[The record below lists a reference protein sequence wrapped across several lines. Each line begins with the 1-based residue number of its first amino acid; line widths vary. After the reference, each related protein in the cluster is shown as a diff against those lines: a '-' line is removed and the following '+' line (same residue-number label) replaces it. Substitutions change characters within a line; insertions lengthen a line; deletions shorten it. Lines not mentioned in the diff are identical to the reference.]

1 MNGARA
7 GGVLMALVRWPILGG
22 TTTERRSSPP
32 SPRGAPVH
40 TSVTP
45 PRLSSFPQERAQLE
59 YSSRSLVF
67 PTDGPRLLRAWG
79 PTERPFVLAVAPGR
93 SRWTVTAWGVGPA
106 RARAAAREMFSF
118 DHPIEAFYERTR
130 REPVLRGTSRRFRG
144 LRIPRDAT
152 VYEALVH
159 AVIGQQ
165 LSVVAARTIQ
175 RRLFDAVGAV
185 LEVDGVEVPRVPTP
199 TELLELGADGLR
211 RVGLSRAKSS
221 SILGLARR
229 EAEGGF
235 PTRRLGRAP
244 VGWAVERLDREPGV
258 GRWTAENALLRGAGR
273 CDVFLAGDLGL
284 RGALAAYGAVP
295 KDRPEE
301 VARAWGDAHYPG
313 WGSYA
318 TLYLWRRWVEDGT
331 PAG

>member
-1 MNGARA
+1 MARIPA
-7 GGVLMALVRWPILGG
+7 
-22 TTTERRSSPP
+22 RSSAPP
-32 SPRGAPVH
+32 SSPRGAP
-40 TSVTP
+40 TRTWVTP
-45 PRLSSFPQERAQLE
+45 PRLSSFPQERSQLE

-67 PTDGPRLLRAWG
+67 PVDGSRIFRAWG
-79 PTERPFVLAVAPGR
+79 PTQRPFVLAIAPGPH
-93 SRWTVTAWGVGPA
+93 RWSVTAWGATGP
-106 RARAAAREMFSF
+106 RARAAARELFSF
-118 DHPIEAFYERTR
+118 DHPIEAFYRLTL

-144 LRIPRDAT
+144 LRLPRDAN

-175 RRLFDAVGAV
+175 RRLFQAVGAV

-199 TELLELGADGLR
+199 DELRALGADGLR
-211 RVGLSRAKSS
+211 RVGLSRAKSAAL
-221 SILGLARR
+221 LGLARR
-229 EAEGGF
+229 EAEGAF
-235 PTRRLGRAP
+235 PTQRLARAP
-244 VGWAVERLDREPGV
+244 VDRAIEQLDREPGV

-273 CDVFLAGDLGL
+273 RDVFLAGDLGL

-295 KDRPEE
+295 RGRSEE
-301 VARAWGDAHYPG
+301 VARSWGEANYPG

-318 TLYLWRRWVEDGT
+318 TLYLWRRWVEDGA

>member
-1 MNGARA
+1 MGPRLLVGA
-7 GGVLMALVRWPILGG
+7 
-22 TTTERRSSPP
+22 TSPAEEANVIAVKDAP
-32 SPRGAPVH
+32 ATPRGAPAR
-40 TSVTP
+40 TWVTP
-45 PRLSSFPQERAQLE
+45 PRLSSFPQEQAQLE

-67 PTDGPRLLRAWG
+67 PSDGPRLFRAWG
-79 PTERPFVLAVAPGR
+79 PAERPFVLAVAPGR
-93 SRWTVTAWGVGPA
+93 SRWSVTAWGAGPS
-106 RARAAAREMFSF
+106 RARAAVREMFSF
-118 DHPIEAFYERTR
+118 DHPLAAFYERTR
-130 REPVLRGTSRRFRG
+130 KEPVLRGTDRRFRG

-165 LSVVAARTIQ
+165 LSVIAARTIQ

-185 LEVDGVEVPRVPTP
+185 FEVDGVQVPRVPTP
-199 TELLELGADGLR
+199 SELLGLGADGLR
-211 RVGLSRAKSS
+211 AVGLSRAKST
-221 SILGLARR
+221 SILNLARR
-229 EAEGGF
+229 EAARGF
-235 PTRRLGRAP
+235 PARRLATAP

-295 KDRPEE
+295 KDRPEDE
-301 VARAWGDAHYPG
+301 ARAWGEANYPG

-318 TLYLWRRWVEDGT
+318 TLYLWRRWVEDGA
-331 PAG
+331 PSD